1 MCAWGKVTP
10 EELKEAGLDPD
21 RIKNLEGKLD
31 GVASKEELKTVTDSL
46 ASIKDSLVA
55 LTSRTQLDST
65 ERQNTDGNNNNGG
78 NNNRQTEP
86 PPDPFNIDPVSFMED
101 PSGNIKKIV
110 QASIA
115 GTQLHTLGVAADMA
129 YQNAKNTLPH
139 FALFEE
145 EIKKEWDKYQIV
157 QKGKPNELI
166 ENIYYL
172 VKGRHADEIATDTA
186 KREGKYNIIQAG
198 GTTVIRKDSNTQGK
212 PEDNLTPQELQ
223 IAAKWGMTP
232 EDYAKSKGGLKYV

>member
-1 MCAWGKVTP
+1 V
-10 EELKEAGLDPD
+10 
-21 RIKNLEGKLD
+21 N
-31 GVASKEELKTVTDSL
+31 DSL
-46 ASIKDSLVA
+46 ASIKDSLAA
-55 LTSRTQLDST
+55 LTSRTQL
-65 ERQNTDGNNNNGG
+65 ENQNQQNVDGGNNNGG
-78 NNNRQTEP
+78 NNNRQNDP

-139 FALFEE
+139 FALFED

-186 KREGKYNIIQAG
+186 KKEGKYNIIQAG
-198 GTTVIRKDSNTQGK
+198 GTTVIRKDNSSTGK
-212 PEDNLTPQELQ
+212 PEDSLTPEELK
-223 IAAKWGMTP
+223 IATKWGMTP